1 MMKKPIKED
10 KKKEKKSSSS
20 SSSSSVTSFFYKNW
34 KYVIQ
39 ILVAILGIVFAST
52 LFQVN
57 R

>member
-10 KKKEKKSSSS
+10 KKIEKKSSSS